1 MNTIFKSI
9 KRSWEI
15 YASYIENYT
24 LEQLN
29 LIPDGLRNNLIW
41 NIGHIVVSQQR
52 LAYLLSGNETLLTEE
67 FTNKY
72 VNGTIPDG
80 KTTQEEV
87 DEIKRLL
94 FSTIEQT
101 ILDYKNE
108 KFNNYTETQTRT
120 GFLLTNFE
128 EAMLFNHYHEG
139 VHLGFMMKI
148 KRFI

>member
-9 KRSWEI
+9 KRSREI

-29 LIPDGLRNNLIW
+29 TIPDGLRNNLIW
-41 NIGHIVVSQQR
+41 NIAHIIVSQQR
-52 LAYLLSGNETLLTEE
+52 LAYLLSGNETLISEE

-80 KTTQEEV
+80 NATQEEV
-87 DEIKRLL
+87 DEIKQLL

-101 ILDYKNE
+101 ILDYENG
-108 KFNNYTETQTRT
+108 KFDNYTETQTRT
-120 GFLLTNFE
+120 GFLLTNIE

-139 VHLGFMMKI
+139 IHLGFMMKI

>member
-9 KRSWEI
+9 KRSREI
-15 YASYIENYT
+15 YASYLENYT

-29 LIPDGLRNNLIW
+29 TIPDGLRNNLIW
-41 NIGHIVVSQQR
+41 NIAHIIVSQQR
-52 LAYLLSGNETLLTEE
+52 LAYLLSGNETLISEE

-80 KTTQEEV
+80 NATQEEV
-87 DEIKRLL
+87 DKIKRLL

-101 ILDYKNE
+101 ILDYENG
-108 KFNNYTETQTRT
+108 KFDNYTETQTRT
-120 GFLLTNFE
+120 GFLLTNIE

>member
-9 KRSWEI
+9 KRSREI

-29 LIPDGLRNNLIW
+29 TIPDGLRNNLIW
-41 NIGHIVVSQQR
+41 NIAHIIVSQQR
-52 LAYLLSGNETLLTEE
+52 LAYLLSGNETLISEE

-80 KTTQEEV
+80 NATQEEV

-101 ILDYKNE
+101 ILDYENG
-108 KFNNYTETQTRT
+108 KFDNYTETQTRT
-120 GFLLTNFE
+120 GFLLTNIE

-139 VHLGFMMKI
+139 IHVGFMMKI

>member
-1 MNTIFKSI
+1 MNTIFNSI
-9 KRSWEI
+9 KRSRAI
-15 YASYIENYT
+15 YASYLENYT

-29 LIPDGLRNNLIW
+29 LIPEGLRNNLIW
-41 NIGHIVVSQQR
+41 NIGHIIVSQQR
-52 LAYLLSGNETLLTEE
+52 LAYLLSGNETLLTEA

-87 DEIKRLL
+87 DEIKSLL

-101 ILDYKNE
+101 LLDYE
-108 KFNNYTETQTRT
+108 KGKFENYTTTQTRT
-120 GFLLTNFE
+120 GFLISNFE
-128 EAMLFNHYHEG
+128 EGMLFNHYHEG
-139 VHLGFMMKI
+139 IHLGFMMKI

>member
-1 MNTIFKSI
+1 M
-9 KRSWEI
+9 
-15 YASYIENYT
+15 
-24 LEQLN
+24 EQLN
-29 LIPDGLRNNLIW
+29 TIPDGLRNNLIW
-41 NIGHIVVSQQR
+41 NIAHIIVSQQR
-52 LAYLLSGNETLLTEE
+52 LAYLLSGNETLISEE

-80 KTTQEEV
+80 NATQEEV
-87 DEIKRLL
+87 DKIKRLL
-94 FSTIEQT
+94 FSTIDQT
-101 ILDYKNE
+101 VLDYE
-108 KFNNYTETQTRT
+108 KGKFDNYTETQTRT

>member
-9 KRSWEI
+9 KRSREI

-29 LIPDGLRNNLIW
+29 TIPDGLRNNLIW
-41 NIGHIVVSQQR
+41 NIAHIIVSQQR
-52 LAYLLSGNETLLTEE
+52 LAYLLSGNETLISEE

-80 KTTQEEV
+80 NATQEEV

-101 ILDYKNE
+101 ILDYKNG
-108 KFNNYTETQTRT
+108 KFDNYTETQTRT
-120 GFLLTNFE
+120 GFLLTNIE

-139 VHLGFMMKI
+139 IHLGFMMKI

>member
-1 MNTIFKSI
+1 M
-9 KRSWEI
+9 
-15 YASYIENYT
+15 
-24 LEQLN
+24 
-29 LIPDGLRNNLIW
+29 
-41 NIGHIVVSQQR
+41 VSQQR

-94 FSTIEQT
+94 FSTIDQT
-101 ILDYKNE
+101 VLDYKNE

>member
-9 KRSWEI
+9 KRSREI
-15 YASYIENYT
+15 YASYLENYT

-29 LIPDGLRNNLIW
+29 TIPDGLRNNLIW
-41 NIGHIVVSQQR
+41 NIAHIIVSQQR
-52 LAYLLSGNETLLTEE
+52 LAYLLSGNETLISEE

-80 KTTQEEV
+80 NATQEEV
-87 DEIKRLL
+87 DKIKRLL
-94 FSTIEQT
+94 FSTIDQT
-101 ILDYKNE
+101 VLDYE
-108 KFNNYTETQTRT
+108 KGKFDNYTETQTRT
-120 GFLLTNFE
+120 GFLLTNIE

>member
-1 MNTIFKSI
+1 M
-9 KRSWEI
+9 
-15 YASYIENYT
+15 
-24 LEQLN
+24 EQLN
-29 LIPDGLRNNLIW
+29 TIPDGLRNNLIW
-41 NIGHIVVSQQR
+41 NIAHIIVSQQR
-52 LAYLLSGNETLLTEE
+52 LAYLLSGNETLISEE

-80 KTTQEEV
+80 NATQEEV
-87 DEIKRLL
+87 DKIKRLL
-94 FSTIEQT
+94 FSTIDQT
-101 ILDYKNE
+101 DLDYE
-108 KFNNYTETQTRT
+108 KGKFDNYTETQTRT

>member
-9 KRSWEI
+9 KRSREI
-15 YASYIENYT
+15 YASYLENYT

-29 LIPDGLRNNLIW
+29 TIPDGLRNNLIW
-41 NIGHIVVSQQR
+41 NIAHIIVSQQR
-52 LAYLLSGNETLLTEE
+52 LAYLLSGNETLISEE

-80 KTTQEEV
+80 NATQEEV
-87 DEIKRLL
+87 DEIKQLL

-101 ILDYKNE
+101 ILDYENG
-108 KFNNYTETQTRT
+108 KFDNYTETQTRT
-120 GFLLTNFE
+120 GFLLTNIE

>member
-9 KRSWEI
+9 KRSREI

-41 NIGHIVVSQQR
+41 NIGHIIVPQQR
-52 LAYLLSGNETLLTEE
+52 LAYLLSENETLLTEE

-101 ILDYKNE
+101 ILDYE
-108 KFNNYTETQTRT
+108 KGKFENYTETQTRT

-128 EAMLFNHYHEG
+128 EGMLFNHYHEG